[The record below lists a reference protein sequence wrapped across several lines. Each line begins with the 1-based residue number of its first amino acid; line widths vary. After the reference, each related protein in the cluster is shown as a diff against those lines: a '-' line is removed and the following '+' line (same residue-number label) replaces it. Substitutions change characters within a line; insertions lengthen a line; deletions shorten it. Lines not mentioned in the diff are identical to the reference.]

1 MSDQLKHILSRVAE
15 EMLGELAFIFSF
27 SDEETEPVPLDDAV
41 AASISFTGPF
51 SGFIVIVVPNRVLPG
66 LTENMLGLDD
76 EEKATL
82 DQQYDAL
89 KETINVICGNVLP
102 VIFGKQAVF
111 DMGTPK
117 MITES
122 AAIQE
127 AVEKEDKS
135 EPASSV
141 SLILENGQCD
151 LFLFFDGEIPAGA
164 DGVRPD

>member
-1 MSDQLKHILSRVAE
+1 MPDRLKHILSRVAE

-41 AASISFTGPF
+41 AASITFTGPF
-51 SGFIVIVVPNRVLPG
+51 SGSFVIVVPDRVLPG
-66 LTENMLGLDD
+66 LTENMLGLDGG
-76 EEKATL
+76 ETATL
-82 DQQYDAL
+82 DQQHDAL
-89 KETINVICGNVLP
+89 KETINVICGNILP
-102 VIFGKQAVF
+102 VIFGKQMIF

-127 AVEKEDKS
+127 AVRKEDKP

-151 LFLFFDGEIPAGA
+151 LFLFVDGEIPAGA
-164 DGVRPD
+164 DGVEPD

>member
-1 MSDQLKHILSRVAE
+1 MADRLKHILSSVAE
-15 EMLGELAFIFSF
+15 ETLGELAFLFSF
-27 SDEETEPVPLDDAV
+27 SDEETDLVPLDDAV
-41 AASISFTGPF
+41 AASISFSGPL
-51 SGFIVIVVPNRVLPG
+51 SGFLVIVVPIRVLPG

-102 VIFGKQAVF
+102 DISGKQALY

-117 MITES
+117 MITER
-122 AAIQE
+122 AAIRE
-127 AVEKEDKS
+127 SLRKEDRP
-135 EPASSV
+135 ELTSSV

-151 LFLFFDGEIPAGA
+151 LFLFVDGEVPTGA
-164 DGVRPD
+164 DGVKPE

>member
-1 MSDQLKHILSRVAE
+1 MPDRLNHILSRVAE
-15 EMLGELAFIFSF
+15 ETLGELAFIFSF
-27 SDEETEPVPLDDAV
+27 SDEETEPVPLNDAV

-51 SGFIVIVVPNRVLPG
+51 SGFLVIVVPNRVLPG

-89 KETINVICGNVLP
+89 KETLNVICGNTLP
-102 VIFGKQAVF
+102 AISGKQVLF
-111 DMGTPK
+111 DMGAPK
-117 MITES
+117 MIIES

-127 AVEKEDKS
+127 AVRKEDRP
-135 EPASSV
+135 EPVSSV

-151 LFLFFDGEIPAGA
+151 LFLFVDGEIPTEA
-164 DGVRPD
+164 DGVGFG